1 MFDLTAYLPYLL
13 NRAGFAATTA
23 FTDALAEVSLT
34 VPGWRVLVVLLR
46 GDRLRVGE
54 LADRTSIEFSTL
66 SRLID
71 ALQRR
76 GLVARKPAKDDARV
90 VHVSLTA
97 RGRAVTR
104 QLLPEAVA
112 LERRMIAGM
121 SAAEVG
127 DLRRL
132 LEKLYENIRGEEA
145 TQRSASA

>member
-34 VPGWRVLVVLLR
+34 VPGWRVLVVLLH